1 MNYIKN
7 IEETSE
13 FKNWLSGLRDRDA
26 RLRILSRISKI
37 AQTGH
42 LGDAK
47 PLGKGLSELRF
58 DFGPGYRV
66 YFALRRDVVIV
77 LIGGGDKS
85 TQDRDIRV
93 ARRYLEID

>member
-1 MNYIKN
+1 MVNIKN
-7 IEETSE
+7 IEQTIE
-13 FKNWLSGLRDRDA
+13 FSNWINGLRDRNA

-42 LGDAK
+42 LGDVK
-47 PLGKGLSELRF
+47 PLGKGLNELRF

-66 YFALRRDVVIV
+66 YFILRGDVVIV

-85 TQDRDIRV
+85 TQDRDISL
-93 ARRYLEID
+93 ARRYLEIN